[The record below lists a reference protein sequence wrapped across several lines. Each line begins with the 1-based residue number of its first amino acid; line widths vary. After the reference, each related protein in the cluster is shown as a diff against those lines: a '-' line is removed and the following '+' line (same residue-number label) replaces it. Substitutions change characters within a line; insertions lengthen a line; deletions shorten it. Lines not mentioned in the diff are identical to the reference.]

1 MLSTTRTVILALAAL
16 SATCALAQTAK
27 PPTGKTKDDAKDVA
41 CLIEGSFNIAGIQGD
56 VKDCMENKGAMT
68 QAQLKT
74 ACESLAQTSAL
85 MGGLPGKITY
95 MGSCPKSPIAVC
107 DGPGISTYYYI
118 ASLNRGPAELKE
130 GCTASGGK
138 PR

>member
-16 SATCALAQTAK
+16 YATCVLSQTAK
-27 PPTGKTKDDAKDVA
+27 PPTGKAKDDAKDVA

-85 MGGLPGKITY
+85 MGGLPGKVTY

-130 GCTASGGK
+130 GCAASGGK

>member
-16 SATCALAQTAK
+16 SATCAMAQTAK
-27 PPTGKTKDDAKDVA
+27 PPTGKAKDDAKDVA
-41 CLIEGSFNIAGIQGD
+41 CVMEGSFNIAGIQGD

-74 ACESLAQTSAL
+74 ACESLAQTSAM
-85 MGGLPGKITY
+85 MGGQPGKVTY

-118 ASLNRGPAELKE
+118 ASPNRGPAELKE
-130 GCTASGGK
+130 SCAASGGK